1 MNEEAL
7 KEQTAHNLLNPSK
20 KSTLQKNKN
29 IRVITLDAY
38 DFKEV
43 KIQKNQQFFQ
53 KFKNL
58 RGSIIDWL
66 YIINLKLQD
75 SPVTFF
81 HSVLLFDK
89 LVSKTP
95 SFLFPNNIDLYA
107 GVCYFISKK
116 INEIIIIDISFLKK
130 IILKSKY
137 DSQQIA
143 RAEIE
148 ICKQLNF
155 NLLFSTI
162 EDYTDFFITKMPSKI
177 QNIFKST
184 NLFFNIFAQNFEE
197 FIFNTFPLTVS
208 IITLKVSLEVL
219 TQKEKLNKEEH
230 DSITHLIH
238 SFVINHCQ
246 ISKISKLNMKIKEY
260 SLLLL
265 NAFVN
270 NQKFIQKKE
279 YSKLYIQN
287 FGIQ

>member
-7 KEQTAHNLLNPSK
+7 KEEIVQNLLNPSK
-20 KSTLQKNKN
+20 KALQINKN
-29 IRVITLDAY
+29 VRVITLDTY

-43 KIQKNQQFFQ
+43 KIQKNQQFFKQ
-53 KFKNL
+53 FKNL
-58 RGSIIDWL
+58 RGSIVEWL
-66 YIINLKLQD
+66 YIINVKLQD
-75 SPVTFF
+75 NPATFF
-81 HSVLLFDK
+81 HSVSLFDK

-130 IILKSKY
+130 IILKGKY

-155 NLLFSTI
+155 NLLSSTI
-162 EDYTDFFITKMPSKI
+162 EDYTDFFITKIPSKL
-177 QNIFKST
+177 QSVFQST
-184 NLFFNIFAQNFEE
+184 NLFFNIFAQNFEQ

-208 IITLKVSLEVL
+208 IITLKVSLEIL
-219 TQKEKLNKEEH
+219 TQKEKLNKDEH
-230 DSITHLIH
+230 DLITHLIN

-246 ISKISKLNMKIKEY
+246 ISKIAKINIKIKEY
-260 SLLLL
+260 SVLLL

-270 NQKFIQKKE
+270 NQKFIQQKE

>member
-1 MNEEAL
+1 MNEEAR
-7 KEQTAHNLLNPSK
+7 KEEIVQNLLNPSK
-20 KSTLQKNKN
+20 KALQINKN
-29 IRVITLDAY
+29 VRVITLDTY

-43 KIQKNQQFFQ
+43 KIQKNQQFFKQ
-53 KFKNL
+53 FKNL
-58 RGSIIDWL
+58 RGSIVEWL

-75 SPVTFF
+75 NPATFF
-81 HSVLLFDK
+81 HSVSLFDK

-130 IILKSKY
+130 IILKGKY
-137 DSQQIA
+137 DSRQIA

-155 NLLFSTI
+155 NLLSSTI
-162 EDYTDFFITKMPSKI
+162 EDYTDFFITKIPSKL
-177 QNIFKST
+177 QNVFQST

-208 IITLKVSLEVL
+208 IITLKVSLEIL
-219 TQKEKLNKEEH
+219 TQKEKLNKDEH
-230 DSITHLIH
+230 DLITHLIN

-246 ISKISKLNMKIKEY
+246 ISKIAKINIKIKEY
-260 SLLLL
+260 SVLLL

-270 NQKFIQKKE
+270 NQKFIQQKE

>member
-1 MNEEAL
+1 MNEEAR
-7 KEQTAHNLLNPSK
+7 KEEIVQNLLNPSK
-20 KSTLQKNKN
+20 KALQINKN
-29 IRVITLDAY
+29 VRVITLDTY

-43 KIQKNQQFFQ
+43 KIQKNQQFFKQ
-53 KFKNL
+53 FKNL
-58 RGSIIDWL
+58 RGSIVEWL

-75 SPVTFF
+75 NPATFF
-81 HSVLLFDK
+81 HSVSLFDK

-130 IILKSKY
+130 IILKGKY
-137 DSQQIA
+137 DSRQIA

-155 NLLFSTI
+155 NLLSSTI
-162 EDYTDFFITKMPSKI
+162 EDYTDFFITKIPSKL
-177 QNIFKST
+177 QNVFQST

-208 IITLKVSLEVL
+208 IITLKVSLEIL
-219 TQKEKLNKEEH
+219 TQKEKLNKDEH
-230 DSITHLIH
+230 DLITHLIN

-246 ISKISKLNMKIKEY
+246 ISKIAKINIKIKEY
-260 SLLLL
+260 SILLL

-270 NQKFIQKKE
+270 NQKFIQQKE